1 MQTKVIGTK
10 TKHSSHDAVK
20 SALSIKTFVD
30 YLKSKIDNET
40 TIKSEFCRFVLK
52 KIDRYEG
59 LADGMIKI
67 TDIQKL
73 RDVFELIYATLTS
86 AAESNN
92 KFCWAIATPVLT
104 KIIYG
109 TDDFF
114 SFLKEHQKG
123 KNLAA
128 QGTDALFA
136 HENIDFIYRLILQ
149 KLYHFPAEIHNDTIY
164 SYQQPKSDIVKYNR
178 LRIDTTFI
186 EVTTAVDLPEINPE
200 HIEACLYEGRGMQ
213 TLSNIIPLSM
223 FTLEGFA
230 VVTVDDFS
238 AEHSLQTIRD
248 LLVSYSSSPE
258 LLYVQVLKALQIMAG
273 IPTVEFGLL
282 PFIKL
287 NGQLMLKGSECR
299 NSFLIKSGRKFGSG
313 DVDSEAFLNEYIK
326 KPTAL
331 FFSTISEKKIEQYRF
346 LEAIKKAGIA
356 SYAILPIFYNR
367 QPAGI
372 MEIYS
377 AKKTVFYEKLLSHL
391 QPAVPLLSQLLQ
403 DSILQF
409 EARLDRVIKNKFT
422 TIQPSVEWKFNQAA
436 GGYLLKKPSKN
447 ETAIESV
454 SFGEVFPLFGS
465 VDIRDSTIQ
474 HNQALKND
482 IKILNKILA
491 GFFKSYKKTA
501 GKDPNIQSTFK
512 SWKKQ
517 LKKQLKSND
526 ENQIKDY
533 IKRVI
538 TPGVEELSSLLPALE
553 KPLDKYRNAVNEKEG
568 LAYSNRLALESSL
581 KSINNALTKYYENA
595 QVKLQK
601 IYPCYFEKFRTDG
614 VEYDIYTGHS
624 ISPEHRFTA
633 THLKK
638 FRIWQLKSMIDVCH
652 LTKAMLPKLLRPL
665 RTAPLIFVH
674 SGKINLCFRNDER
687 RFDVE
692 GYYNIRYEVIKKRID
707 KVRIRK
713 TEERLTQ
720 PDKIALVYFN
730 DSDVKDFLDY
740 VSVLQK
746 DGALKNDLEHLEL
759 EELQGVSGLKAFRVS
774 VNYKD

>member
-1 MQTKVIGTK
+1 MQTRIIGTK
-10 TKHSSHDAVK
+10 VKHSSHDVVK
-20 SALSIKTFVD
+20 NALSINPFVD
-30 YLKSKIDNET
+30 YLKSKIDNEK
-40 TIKSEFCRFVLK
+40 TIKSEFYRFVLK
-52 KIDRYEG
+52 KIDRYEE
-59 LADGMIKI
+59 LADGAIRANDIK
-67 TDIQKL
+67 KL
-73 RDVFELIYATLTS
+73 TGVFELIHATLTS
-86 AAESNN
+86 AGESNN
-92 KFCWAIATPVLT
+92 KFCWAIASPVLS
-104 KIIYG
+104 KIVYG
-109 TDDFF
+109 TENFF
-114 SFLKEHQKG
+114 VFLKEHQKG
-123 KNLAA
+123 DNIAA

-136 HENIDFIYRLILQ
+136 HENVDFIYRLILQ

-164 SYQQPKSDIVKYNR
+164 SYQQPGSDIVKYNR
-178 LRIDTTFI
+178 LHIDTTFI
-186 EVTTAVDLPEINPE
+186 KVTADAVLPEINPE
-200 HIEACLYEGRGMQ
+200 HIEACLYEGRGME

-230 VVTVDDFS
+230 VITVDDFS
-238 AEHSLQTIRD
+238 AEHALQTIRD
-248 LLVSYSSSPE
+248 LLVNYSSSPE
-258 LLYVQVLKALQIMAG
+258 RLYMQVLKALQIMAG
-273 IPTVEFGLL
+273 IPSVEFGLL

-287 NGQLMLKGSECR
+287 NRQLMLKGRECS
-299 NSFLIKSGRKFGSG
+299 NCFLIKSARKFSFGNTDA
-313 DVDSEAFLNEYIK
+313 DVFLNEYIK

-436 GGYLLKKPSKN
+436 GGYLLKKTSKN
-447 ETAIESV
+447 EAEVEAV
-454 SFGEVFPLFGS
+454 SFGDVFPLFGS

-474 HNQALKND
+474 HNQALKKD
-482 IKILNKILA
+482 IKILNKIL
-491 GFFKSYKKTA
+491 GGLFKSHKKIT
-501 GKDPNIQSTFK
+501 GKDPNVQSILK

-538 TPGVEELSSLLPALE
+538 TPGVEELSFSLPSLE
-553 KPLDKYRNAVNEKEG
+553 KPLNKYRSAINEKEG
-568 LAYSNRLALESSL
+568 LAYSNRLALENSL

-614 VEYDIYTGHS
+614 VEYDIYLGNS
-624 ISPEHRFTA
+624 ISPEHRFTSA
-633 THLKK
+633 HLKK
-638 FRIWQLKSMIDVCH
+638 FRMWQLRSMIDICH
-652 LTKAMLPKLLRPL
+652 LTKEMLPKLLRPL

-730 DSDVKDFLDY
+730 NSDVEDFLDY

-746 DGALKNDLEHLEL
+746 DGALKDDLEHLEL
-759 EELQGVSGLKAFRVS
+759 EDLQGVSGLKAFRVS

>member
-1 MQTKVIGTK
+1 MQTKVTGTK
-10 TKHSSHDAVK
+10 TKHSSHGVVK
-20 SALSIKTFVD
+20 SALSIKPFVD
-30 YLKSKIDNET
+30 YLKLKIDNEK
-40 TIKSEFCRFVLK
+40 TIKSEFYRFVLK
-52 KIDRYEG
+52 KIDRYEE
-59 LADGMIKI
+59 LADGVIKANNL
-67 TDIQKL
+67 QKL
-73 RDVFELIYATLTS
+73 TDVFELIYATLTS
-86 AAESNN
+86 AVESNN

-128 QGTDALFA
+128 QGTHALFA
-136 HENIDFIYRLILQ
+136 HENVDFIYRIILQ

-164 SYQQPKSDIVKYNR
+164 SYQQPDSDIVKYNR

-200 HIEACLYEGRGMQ
+200 LIEACLYEGRGME
-213 TLSNIIPLSM
+213 TLSNIISLSM

-230 VVTVDDFS
+230 VITVDDFS
-238 AEHSLQTIRD
+238 AEHALQTIRD

-258 LLYVQVLKALQIMAG
+258 RLYIQVLKALQIMAG
-273 IPTVEFGLL
+273 ITTVEFGLL

-287 NGQLMLKGSECR
+287 NGQLMLKGRECN
-299 NSFLIKSGRKFGSG
+299 NSFLIKSGRKSGSG
-313 DVDSEAFLNEYIK
+313 DIDSEAFLNEYIK
-326 KPTAL
+326 NPTAL
-331 FFSTISEKKIEQYRF
+331 FFSTISEQKIEQYRF
-346 LEAIKKAGIA
+346 LEAIKKAGIT

-377 AKKTVFYEKLLSHL
+377 TKKTVFYEKLLSHL

-409 EARLDRVIKNKFT
+409 EARLNRVIKNKFT

-447 ETAIESV
+447 QAGIDSV
-454 SFGEVFPLFGS
+454 SFGDVFPLFGS

-491 GFFKSYKKTA
+491 GFFKSHRKIA
-501 GKDPNIQSTFK
+501 GKDPDVQSTFK
-512 SWKKQ
+512 SWEKQ
-517 LKKQLKSND
+517 LKKRLKSND

-533 IKRVI
+533 IKLVI
-538 TPGVEELSSLLPALE
+538 TPGVEELSSLLPELE
-553 KPLDKYRNAVNEKEG
+553 KPLNKYRDAINEKEG

-581 KSINNALTKYYENA
+581 KSINDSLNKYYENA

-601 IYPCYFEKFRTDG
+601 IHPCYFEKFRTDG

-633 THLKK
+633 AHLKK
-638 FRIWQLKSMIDVCH
+638 FRIWQLKSMIDICR
-652 LTKAMLPKLLRPL
+652 LTKEMLPKLLRPL
-665 RTAPLIFVH
+665 RTASLIFVH

-720 PDKIALVYFN
+720 PDKISLVYFN

-740 VSVLQK
+740 ASVLQK
-746 DGALKNDLEHLEL
+746 DGALKDDLEHLEL